1 MADLWDRIR
10 NVWDRNQD
18 TAPATG
24 EETGTVQQQLAA
36 QRLAGRDEVALEV
49 ASALNKVRADIRKDW
64 TEEALDQPGK
74 LAELTAKYQARI
86 EDYNRVALGLMVL
99 GEDKLSVNLPNVI
112 HPEEMARGVKLTVEQ
127 SVLGKEQVI
136 AQSSQPVALGVR
148 LQEQLQEIRD
158 SWVQDLQTNQMRPAQ
173 ADMYYAGR
181 LDQFKES
188 VAEGRSVRSEQR
200 ESIPELPAFS
210 EVKAQVQSQLRQAN
224 QQSESVAV

>member
-188 VAEGRSVRSEQR
+188 VA
-200 ESIPELPAFS
+200 
-210 EVKAQVQSQLRQAN
+210 KAQVQSQLRQAN